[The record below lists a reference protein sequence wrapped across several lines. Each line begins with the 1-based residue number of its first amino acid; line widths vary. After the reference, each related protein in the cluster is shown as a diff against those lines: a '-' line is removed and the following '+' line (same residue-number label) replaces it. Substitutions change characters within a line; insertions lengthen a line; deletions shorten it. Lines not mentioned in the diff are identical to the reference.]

1 MKTSYLNRSFSN
13 RSKSPPLSAA
23 KPGRQMRTRFPAA
36 VLLVFMLVVFGALPA
51 YANNPPGTVGE
62 VMFAYLIPIAM
73 IMLTMLAGGY
83 TIINRLKPPGA
94 DSKSKVV
101 SYLKTAAKT
110 VFWLFIIIWSL
121 AFAGMSLLLCLAFGI
136 YAIYRSGQLI
146 RWGMI
151 ARRTVG
157 KPDYLHDARPSR
169 LISSGCALAVIT
181 VIMSLLTLVFVQ
193 HGTSYGT
200 GGYMLRLEKTDLKNM
215 VSLETKRLEL
225 TRDKKRNRKEL
236 DNLDAALASQ
246 KEKIR
251 DARRRYIME
260 PKKDGKSFT
269 VFLLPAKE
277 SMMFTYP
284 SYRADVDAEGKYK
297 IRRAWVSGINQR
309 CPEDATVIGE
319 GP

>member
-13 RSKSPPLSAA
+13 RSDSLPLSAQEPVRKKRA
-23 KPGRQMRTRFPAA
+23 GIPAA
-36 VLLVFMLVVFGALPA
+36 VLLAFMLVALGALPA
-51 YANNPPGTVGE
+51 HANNPPGTVGE
-62 VMFAYLIPIAM
+62 VLFAYLIPIAM

-83 TIINRLKPPGA
+83 TIINRLKPPAA
-94 DSKSKVV
+94 DKKSKVV

-157 KPDYLHDARPSR
+157 KPDYLHDARPAR

-193 HGTSYGT
+193 HGTAYGT

-215 VSLETKRLEL
+215 VALETKRLEL
-225 TRDKKRNRKEL
+225 ARDKKRNRKEL
-236 DNLDAALASQ
+236 ENLDATLASQ

-251 DARRRYIME
+251 DSRRRYIVE
-260 PKKDGKSFT
+260 PGKDGKSFT

-277 SMMFTYP
+277 SLIFTYP
-284 SYRADVDAEGKYK
+284 SHRADVDAEGRYK

-309 CPEDATVIGE
+309 CPEDAAVIGE